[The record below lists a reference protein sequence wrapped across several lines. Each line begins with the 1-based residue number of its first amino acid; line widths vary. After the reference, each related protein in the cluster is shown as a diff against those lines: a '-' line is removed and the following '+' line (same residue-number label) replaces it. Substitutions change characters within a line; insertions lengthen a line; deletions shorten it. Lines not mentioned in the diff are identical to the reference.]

1 VVQLPYPGMRI
12 LSVFIMATS
21 ISARLAVKYLDNEL
35 MRRQFEEPLTVDERA
50 SIESNGYIAFK
61 TETGVNENKY
71 LAAIDY
77 KLIGICFSAPDHQ
90 STRGEWLIEGGRS
103 PSWAKAQ
110 LRLHT
115 PCRFLAMLCEAAACQ
130 PAKYVHSPRKKLQ
143 NLRRNVAGQAE
154 GD

>member
-1 VVQLPYPGMRI
+1 MRI

-21 ISARLAVKYLDNEL
+21 ISARLAVEYLDNEL
-35 MRRQFEEPLTVDERA
+35 MRRQFEEPPAVDERA

-103 PSWAKAQ
+103 PSWAMAQ
-110 LRLHT
+110 LGLL
-115 PCRFLAMLCEAAACQ
+115 PPLPVF
-130 PAKYVHSPRKKLQ
+130 
-143 NLRRNVAGQAE
+143 
-154 GD
+154 GDVV